1 MECVGAVNYRA
12 PFLVAAV
19 TIAAAAAFVAYV
31 LAVDIQSDEQ
41 TLTEK
46 S

>member
-1 MECVGAVNYRA
+1 MNYRV
-12 PFLVAAV
+12 PFLAAAV
-19 TIAAAAAFVAYV
+19 IVAAAAGFVAYV

>member
-1 MECVGAVNYRA
+1 MNYRV
-12 PFLVAAV
+12 PFLAAAVIVAAG
-19 TIAAAAAFVAYV
+19 AAFVAYV
-31 LAVDIQSDEQ
+31 LAVDIQTDEQ

>member
-1 MECVGAVNYRA
+1 MNYRLPYLA
-12 PFLVAAV
+12 AALTVAAV
-19 TIAAAAAFVAYV
+19 AGFIAYV
-31 LAVDIQSDEQ
+31 LAVDIQSDEA